1 MTTRLTNSSR
11 KSGISGTVKSK
22 CTVVMDHGVGRK
34 MNWAPRSPSMD
45 PDRNTPDIDAIPFS
59 TRNRHPA
66 LIILPQVF

>member
-1 MTTRLTNSSR
+1 
-11 KSGISGTVKSK
+11 
-22 CTVVMDHGVGRK
+22 

-66 LIILPQVF
+66 LIFLPQVSLVISLPFFPFFFLTLLSPDLPPFLLLSYR